1 MINMSRFK
9 DSEWV
14 ALPNEWHYA
23 HVRVLMDIRDE
34 LKKMN
39 AILNCGNFIA
49 IPSKLDRIVTNT
61 TKRKP
66 RKKS

>member
-1 MINMSRFK
+1 MNRMSRCK
-9 DSEWV
+9 DNEWLY
-14 ALPNEWHYA
+14 LPNTWEHV

-39 AILNCGNFIA
+39 AILNCRNFID